1 MIHFQKVLRK
11 VLDFFAAWKQS
22 EHADIKCFTQLWSL
36 EFGFCCGCL
45 GFWLATSR
53 KMTPVQCLINKG
65 IALSQVVGCN
75 AKHE

>member
-11 VLDFFAAWKQS
+11 VLDFLLPGSNRNMQTSNVLHNYGVSNSAS
-22 EHADIKCFTQLWSL
+22 VVDVLV
-36 EFGFCCGCL
+36 
-45 GFWLATSR
+45 FWLATSR

-75 AKHE
+75 AKHA